1 MQGTFPSIDG
11 ADGFEQV
18 LGRRVFEQEAHRP
31 GFDGVEYIVVVR
43 ETGQNQDRCRWE
55 KLVNFLDSLIDEV
68 GNNENHPLASLME
81 TIGSLIE
88 TYETHYI
95 DEIEGNP
102 IAALNTLMLEHGLKQ
117 SDLTEIGSQGVVS
130 EILSGKRQLNVRQ
143 IKILSKR
150 FKVSP
155 AVFI

>member
-1 MQGTFPSIDG
+1 MNIQLKEIAKVWPDIQPIFSVPHN
-11 ADGFEQV
+11 EKN
-18 LGRRVFEQEAHRP
+18 
-31 GFDGVEYIVVVR
+31 Y
-43 ETGQNQDRCRWE
+43 N

-68 GNNENHPLASLME
+68 GNNENHPLTSLME

-88 TYETHYI
+88 AYESQYI
-95 DEIEGNP
+95 NEMEGDP
-102 IAALNTLMLEHGLKQ
+102 IDALNALMEEHGLKQ
-117 SDLTEIGSQGVVS
+117 LDLSEIGSQGVVS

>member
-1 MQGTFPSIDG
+1 MNIQLKEIAKVWPNIQPIFSVP
-11 ADGFEQV
+11 
-18 LGRRVFEQEAHRP
+18 H
-31 GFDGVEYIVVVR
+31 
-43 ETGQNQDRCRWE
+43 NE
-55 KLVNFLDSLIDEV
+55 KDYNRLVNLLDNLIDEV
-68 GNNENHPLASLME
+68 GNNENHPLTSLME

-88 TYETHYI
+88 IYEFQYI
-95 DEIEGNP
+95 NEIEGTP
-102 IAALNTLMLEHGLKQ
+102 IDVLNALLAEHGLKQ
-117 SDLTEIGSQGVVS
+117 SDLSEIGTQGVVS

>member
-1 MQGTFPSIDG
+1 MNIQLKEIAKFWPDIQPIFSVPHN
-11 ADGFEQV
+11 EKN
-18 LGRRVFEQEAHRP
+18 
-31 GFDGVEYIVVVR
+31 Y
-43 ETGQNQDRCRWE
+43 N
-55 KLVNFLDSLIDEV
+55 KLVNLLDSLIEEV
-68 GNNENHPLASLME
+68 GNNENHPLTSLME

-88 TYETHYI
+88 TYESQYI
-95 DEIEGNP
+95 SEIEGDP
-102 IAALNTLMLEHGLKQ
+102 IDALNALMEEHGLKQ
-117 SDLTEIGSQGVVS
+117 LDLSEIGSQGVVS

>member
-1 MQGTFPSIDG
+1 MNIQLKEIAKVWPDIQPIFSVPHNEKD
-11 ADGFEQV
+11 
-18 LGRRVFEQEAHRP
+18 
-31 GFDGVEYIVVVR
+31 Y
-43 ETGQNQDRCRWE
+43 N
-55 KLVNFLDSLIDEV
+55 KLVNLLDSLIDEV
-68 GNNENHPLASLME
+68 GNNENHPLTSLME

-88 TYETHYI
+88 TYESQYI

-102 IAALNTLMLEHGLKQ
+102 IDALNALLAEHGLKQ
-117 SDLTEIGSQGVVS
+117 SDLSEIGTQGVVS

-143 IKILSKR
+143 IKMLSKR

>member
-1 MQGTFPSIDG
+1 MNIQLKEIAKVWPNIQPIFSVPHNKKD
-11 ADGFEQV
+11 
-18 LGRRVFEQEAHRP
+18 
-31 GFDGVEYIVVVR
+31 Y
-43 ETGQNQDRCRWE
+43 N
-55 KLVNFLDSLIDEV
+55 KLVNLLDNLIDEV
-68 GNNENHPLASLME
+68 GNNENHPLISLME

-88 TYETHYI
+88 IYESQYI
-95 DEIEGNP
+95 NEMEGTP
-102 IAALNTLMLEHGLKQ
+102 IDALNALLVEHGLKQ
-117 SDLTEIGSQGVVS
+117 SDLSEIGTQGVVS

>member
-1 MQGTFPSIDG
+1 MNIQLKEIAKVWPEIQPIFSIPHSKKD
-11 ADGFEQV
+11 
-18 LGRRVFEQEAHRP
+18 
-31 GFDGVEYIVVVR
+31 Y
-43 ETGQNQDRCRWE
+43 N
-55 KLVNFLDSLIDEV
+55 KLVNLLDIIIDEV

-88 TYETHYI
+88 TYESQYI
-95 DEIEGNP
+95 NEIEGNP
-102 IAALNTLMLEHGLKQ
+102 VDALNTLIEEHGLKQ
-117 SDLTEIGSQGVVS
+117 SDLSDIGSQGVVS